1 MNINMGFSC
10 TFRNTRFAWVWW
22 YLTLVRG
29 LHKCEILELNMRF
42 LRSNIS
48 YFHPV
53 STKKSISEFK
63 CPLLTFSLSPLNYPR
78 SVPSW
83 QCPSP
88 WLLPANLPPSPPLP
102 SPPPCWQL
110 HVLISHLAHSWD
122 QPLSKAGDSCHADF
136 PPGPDVSCFNGHWTG
151 RASTLPPPSHMPAPA
166 VCILPRPSL
175 TPVCVLCP
183 MLLQNV
189 QRRNQVL
196 RRWLIGPFSV
206 W

>member
-122 QPLSKAGDSCHADF
+122 QPLSKAGDSCHADS
-136 PPGPDVSCFNGHWTG
+136 PPDISCLNGQVG
-151 RASTLPPPSHMPAPA
+151 LLLCLPPRICQLLLLAPCLGHRWHQF
-166 VCILPRPSL
+166 VYCVRSFTKTSKGDTEQRNGVEKIL
-175 TPVCVLCP
+175 VLSI
-183 MLLQNV
+183 LL
-189 QRRNQVL
+189 
-196 RRWLIGPFSV
+196 I
-206 W
+206 